1 MRSQGSQQPTGGC
14 RMSRNIST
22 ARGGGQWSP
31 TAVMH
36 VMQRLGLELNKA
48 NAAPVS
54 SQEAIP
60 ATLYG

>member
-1 MRSQGSQQPTGGC
+1 
-14 RMSRNIST
+14 MSRNIST